1 MSSQSVPHCK
11 FVDYIFIVVQATE
24 ISFTPLFE
32 FNVKLPMLRLDL
44 PDSVE
49 GGNKRFK
56 LKYNI
61 EDFRASGKKRILTFG
76 GAFSNH
82 IAASASV
89 CARLSIPSVG
99 VIRGEEL
106 NSNANRVL
114 QFATKSGMELHFVSR
129 EEYRLRN
136 DPEYVVSL
144 QRRFPDAFVIPEG
157 GTNESAI
164 RGCEEIL
171 SEETLFAKHIFLPVG
186 TGGTISGIIRSLQ
199 PHQIAH
205 GIAVVASEEALK
217 NTITRLSGKS
227 ECELWELH
235 SQFTF
240 GGYGKTQGFP
250 ADFISNMQ
258 SNNGIPLDF
267 VYSGKALYGT
277 LQIIQDRGYNPAEC
291 LFVHTG
297 GYAFQ

>member
-1 MSSQSVPHCK
+1 
-11 FVDYIFIVVQATE
+11 VVQTAE

-32 FNVKLPMLRLDL
+32 FNIQLPMLRLDL

-56 LKYNI
+56 LRYNI

-82 IAASASV
+82 IAATASL
-89 CARLSIPSVG
+89 CARLSIPSIG
-99 VIRGEEL
+99 IIRGEEL
-106 NSNANRVL
+106 SSSANRVL
-114 QFATKSGMELHFVSR
+114 QFASNCGMELHFVSR
-129 EEYRLRN
+129 EEYRQRHES
-136 DPEYVVSL
+136 DYVVSL
-144 QRRFPDAFVIPEG
+144 QHRFPDAFVIPEG
-157 GTNESAI
+157 GTNESAV

-171 SEETLFAKHIFLPVG
+171 SEETNFAKHIFLPVG
-186 TGGTISGIIRSLQ
+186 TGGTVSGIIRSLHSNQ
-199 PHQIAH
+199 NAH
-205 GIAVVASEEALK
+205 GIAVVGSEESLK
-217 NTITRLSGKS
+217 STITALSGKP
-227 ECELWELH
+227 EIDHWELH
-235 SQFTF
+235 TQFTF

-250 ADFISNMQ
+250 SDFIAQMQ
-258 SNNGIPLDF
+258 SKSGIPLDF

-277 LQIIQDRGYNPAEC
+277 LQIIRERGYNPAEC

>member
-1 MSSQSVPHCK
+1 MSKVEVLPLSLSEEFSAIQSLA
-11 FVDYIFIVVQATE
+11 F
-24 ISFTPLFE
+24 
-32 FNVKLPMLRLDL
+32 LRLDL
-44 PDSVE
+44 PDPVE
-49 GGNKRFK
+49 GGNKQFK

-61 EDFRASGKKRILTFG
+61 EDFLASGKKRILTFG

-82 IAASASV
+82 IAATASV
-89 CARLSIPSVG
+89 CARLSIPSIG
-99 VIRGEEL
+99 IIRGEEL

-114 QFATKSGMELHFVSR
+114 QFASKCGMELQFVSR
-129 EEYRLRN
+129 EEYRLRY
-136 DPEYVVSL
+136 DSDYVVSL
-144 QRRFPDAFVIPEG
+144 QHRFPDAFVIPEG

-171 SEETLFAKHIFLPVG
+171 SEETLFAKHIFVPVG

-199 PHQIAH
+199 PHQKAH
-205 GIAVVASEEALK
+205 GISVVASEEALK

-227 ECELWELH
+227 EGELWELH

-250 ADFISNMQ
+250 SDFLPHMQ
-258 SNNGIPLDF
+258 TNCGIPLDF

-277 LQIIQDRGYNPAEC
+277 MQIIQDRGYNPAEC

-297 GYAFQ
+297 GYAFL

>member
-1 MSSQSVPHCK
+1 MSKVEVLPLSLSEEFPAIQSLA
-11 FVDYIFIVVQATE
+11 F
-24 ISFTPLFE
+24 
-32 FNVKLPMLRLDL
+32 LRLDL
-44 PDSVE
+44 PDPVE
-49 GGNKRFK
+49 GGNKQFK

-82 IAASASV
+82 IAATASV
-89 CARLSIPSVG
+89 CARLFISSIG
-99 VIRGEEL
+99 IIRGEEL
-106 NSNANRVL
+106 NGDANRVL
-114 QFATKSGMELHFVSR
+114 QFAAKCGMELHFVSR

-136 DPEYVVSL
+136 EPDYIITL
-144 QRRFPDAFVIPEG
+144 QKRFQDAFVIPEG
-157 GTNESAI
+157 GSNEAAV

-171 SEETLFAKHIFLPVG
+171 SETTSFARHIFLPVG
-186 TGGTISGIIRSLQ
+186 TGGTISGIIRSLR
-199 PHQIAH
+199 PHQKAH

-217 NTITRLSGKS
+217 NTITKLCGKA
-227 ECELWELH
+227 EGDRWELH

-250 ADFISNMQ
+250 SDFLPQMQ
-258 SNNGIPLDF
+258 TNCGIPLDF

-277 LQIIQDRGYNPAEC
+277 MQIIQDRGYNPAEC